1 MSENESVKSSE
12 EQKGYFRF
20 SDAGKAFQ
28 KKIDPTNGAGI
39 RIYWLCAQ
47 LGLIAYDKD
56 KSLPTPP
63 GQGNELTDNFVDKT
77 RHHQVLIRSF
87 LMYRYLG
94 SNSFGI
100 DDLDEEE
107 AEEIESLMDTF
118 LQTTGS
124 HLKNSGMKEL
134 DKYAQKGWD
143 ILESKKLNNIQ
154 DLSVFL
160 EQYVDLILSYSV

>member
-1 MSENESVKSSE
+1 MSEKESDVSSE

-28 KKIDPTNGAGI
+28 KQIDGAPGAGI

-63 GQGNELTDNFVDKT
+63 ETGTELTDSFVDKT
-77 RHHQVLIRSF
+77 RHYQVLIRSF
-87 LMYRYLG
+87 LMYRYLS

-107 AEEIESLMDTF
+107 AEEIEMLMDGF

-134 DKYAQKGWD
+134 DKFAQKGWD
-143 ILESKKLNNIQ
+143 IIVSKKLHTMV
-154 DLSVFL
+154 DMSLFL
-160 EQYVDLILSYSV
+160 EEYVNLIVEYS